1 MSFVVFQWLQQH
13 GLKMRT
19 DKCKLLQQEVKFL
32 GDVVDHI
39 GVRPDP
45 DENSAVSKWPVPS
58 TAGQVKAFLGLA
70 GYYSRFVSGYA
81 KVARPLNC

>member
-13 GLKMRT
+13 GLKLWT

-32 GDVVDHI
+32 GDVVDRI

-45 DENSAVSKWPVPS
+45 DENSKCQN
-58 TAGQVKAFLGLA
+58 GQVRAFLGLV
-70 GYYSRFVSGYA
+70 GYYRRFVSGYA